1 MTASLDN
8 QVALVTGGSRGIGR
22 AICLALAGQGATVAA
37 AARSEDK
44 LAALVEEARQI
55 EARGRIVPLRL
66 DVSDRSACDTAVE
79 QLIERHGRLD
89 ILVNN
94 AGITRDG
101 LVMSM
106 TDEQFED
113 VLTAN
118 LRAVFWL
125 TRAACRH
132 MVRARYGRIINI
144 SSVSGLMGN
153 KGQANYAASKAGVI
167 GFSKS
172 VAKELAKRNITCNVV
187 APGFV
192 VTDMTDVL
200 PEPVKQAVKPLIP
213 MERFGEP
220 VDIAAAV
227 AFLASPAAGYI
238 TGQVLAVDGGLSM

>member
-1 MTASLDN
+1 MALLRD

-22 AICLALAGQGATVAA
+22 GICLALSQQGATVAA
-37 AARSEDK
+37 AARSADK
-44 LAALVEEARQI
+44 LASLVEEAKAAEHTGKI
-55 EARGRIVPLRL
+55 IPVVL
-66 DVSDRSACDTAVE
+66 DVADRAAIDNCVE
-79 QLIERHGRLD
+79 QLVEQHGRLD

-101 LVMSM
+101 LVMNM

-118 LRAVFWL
+118 LRSVFWL

-132 MVRARYGRIINI
+132 MVRARYGRIVNI
-144 SSVSGLMGN
+144 SSVSGIMGN
-153 KGQANYAASKAGVI
+153 AGQANYAASKAGVI

-192 VTDMTDVL
+192 TTDMTDVL
-200 PEPVKQAVKPLIP
+200 PDKVKETVKPLIP
-213 MERFGEP
+213 VQKFGEP
-220 VDIAAAV
+220 ADIAAAV
-227 AFLASPAAGYI
+227 AFLASPAAKYI